1 MTNTKGEVTLPPI
14 KTFTIEDSVKDQARK
29 VLEEAAEL
37 FSAANEYEK
46 FKGIGQN
53 VKEVYLN
60 DIISE
65 ALDTIQAV
73 CNLLEM
79 LNVWDDDIVK
89 AYELVFE
96 KNKERGRYDV

>member
-1 MTNTKGEVTLPPI
+1 MVKNCTGEVTLPPI
-14 KTFTIEDSVKDQARK
+14 KTFTIEDTVKDQARK

-37 FSAANEYEK
+37 FNVANECEK
-46 FKGIGQN
+46 EYSISMFDN
-53 VKEVYLN
+53 VV
-60 DIISE
+60 SE
-65 ALDTIQAV
+65 SMDTIQAV

-89 AYELVFE
+89 AYDLVLK